1 MVVQW
6 LERLVLNAGGS
17 GSIPGHGTRS
27 DILQPRVCM
36 PQLKTQSATTKTWHR
51 KINKHGPWP
60 KER

>member
-36 PQLKTQSATTKTWHR
+36 PQLKTPQTAM
-51 KINKHGPWP
+51 KIEDPACCK
-60 KER
+60 